1 MNLGDGTAAD
11 ILDRTD
17 GVGVITFV
25 GRTVITGVG
34 YHLSVVRG
42 HLRDTVCLEAR
53 LDLTGDELRSLR
65 RFEDLTLCLGDGRR
79 VPFRIV
85 TDDGP
90 IELMGLPRA

>member
-65 RFEDLTLCLGDGRR
+65 RLQREQDPKS
-79 VPFRIV
+79 PFV
-85 TDDGP
+85 FTS
-90 IELMGLPRA
+90 EPRSITH